1 MQDKFGNR
9 IDTIKAGVIMR
20 KILTLIVLLLLN
32 LELLG
37 NPKQT
42 IYVAVLQT
50 QSYTVGAANPPTGL
64 YRYESDTTWT
74 HLGWKNAR
82 NFGIA
87 VDPSNPNYLFLASGN
102 GALRSLDG
110 GQNWKITTDWRM
122 TEILDIVM
130 APQQPDH
137 VYLASAYGIWRTTD
151 RGETWIAANQG
162 LKPTF
167 VQTIAA
173 DRSSPDRLFAG
184 GEGGLFETIDGAKSW
199 KKLEIEN
206 TLILDLTQS
215 SSAPENW
222 IVGTED
228 KGVLLSKDNGKSW
241 RFATGKISN
250 KTIYAVAVDPADTKR
265 MAAGG
270 FKTGVF
276 ISADGGNTW
285 SQNDNGLASSDIHAL
300 VFDLEKPVRIWTGTL
315 GAGVF
320 YSDDLGKTWNFA
332 GLRGADVWDMVIV
345 PYVQ

>member
-1 MQDKFGNR
+1 
-9 IDTIKAGVIMR
+9 MR
-20 KILTLIVLLLLN
+20 KILILMVFFLLN
-32 LELLG
+32 LDLLA

-130 APQQPDH
+130 APHNTDH

-167 VQTIAA
+167 VQTIAV
-173 DRSSPDRLFAG
+173 DRNTPNRVLAG
-184 GEGGLFETIDGAKSW
+184 GEGGLFESLDGAKNW
-199 KKLEIEN
+199 NKANVEN
-206 TLILDLTQS
+206 TILLDLAQS
-215 SSAPENW
+215 PSNPQQW
-222 IVGTED
+222 IAGTED
-228 KGVLLSKDNGKSW
+228 NGVLLSRDNGKSW
-241 RFATGKISN
+241 EFASGKIAS
-250 KTIYAVAVDPADTKR
+250 KSIYAVAFDPINPEQ

-270 FKTGVF
+270 FQTGVF
-276 ISADGGNTW
+276 ISVNGGKTW
-285 SQNDNGLASSDIHAL
+285 SQTEKGLLSSTIHAL
-300 VFDLEKPVRIWTGTL
+300 AFDREKPNRIWAGTL

-320 YSDDLGKTWNFA
+320 FSDDLGKSWQFA

-345 PYVQ
+345 PHIH